1 MAFNSLWNFWL
12 IRTIYT
18 MKDLLF
24 TYIWCQDDLQ
34 IKDKDEPILRDKVG
48 DYDF

>member
-1 MAFNSLWNFWL
+1 MAFISLWNFWL

-24 TYIWCQDDLQ
+24 TYIWYQDDLQ

-48 DYDF
+48 DSDF